1 MQLQNIDLK
10 NLKLSPLNVRKH
22 GSKNGDDLIPSIKAN
37 GIIQPLL
44 VRPTRSEKG
53 ANPTGKQECEGFE
66 IIAGQRRYNACLS
79 LSQEQDISPLPC
91 AIMEE
96 GDDAGAIEASLIEN
110 IQRLPMDEIDQY
122 DAFLALTRQG
132 KSIDDIATHFG
143 VTETLVKQR
152 LAIANLYTPIL
163 NAYRQDKIKPATI
176 RLLTMASQSQQKQW
190 FKLFTDDQ
198 EPPPYNLK
206 SWLFGGEEIPVSNA
220 LFDLKTYKGA
230 VVSDL
235 FGEERYFADPALF
248 WEHQSRAIAEITTEL
263 QEDGWQ
269 DVILLDVGE
278 KWYRCDYS
286 DWPQEKGG
294 QVFIEVK
301 TDGSVNIHKGL
312 LLSKDIKRLE
322 QQKIS
327 GVDKS
332 STDRPE
338 LTQPMQNYL
347 NLHRHAVV
355 RTTLL
360 GNQALVLRL
369 TVAHIIAGSCLW
381 DVTADPQKASSDA
394 ITESLQSNKAESL
407 FRKDRLKVQK
417 LLGLKTKATE
427 TIVPRKQDY
436 GKSHDPIEIFIKL
449 QALSDKQIM
458 SILSFIVAETLAV
471 GTDMVELLGSLLSVD
486 MTQYWTPDET
496 FFDLLRDKE
505 TINAI
510 LEDIGGKAVAEG
522 NLTSTAT
529 VQKQII
535 KNFLDGTRTPQ
546 KKEWQPR
553 YMRFLMVGYTKRQE
567 TITAVKSGKALKK
580 LLKAS

>member
-1 MQLQNIDLK
+1 MQLQHIELK
-10 NLKLSPLNVRKH
+10 DLKLSPLNVRKY

-44 VRPTRSEKG
+44 VRPARGEEG
-53 ANPTGKQECEGFE
+53 ASPTGKQECEGFE

-190 FKLFTDDQ
+190 FKLFKADQ

-230 VVSDL
+230 IISDL

-248 WEHQSRAIAEITTEL
+248 WEHQSRALAEITTEL
-263 QEDGWQ
+263 QENGWQ
-269 DVILLDVGE
+269 EVILLDVRE
-278 KWYRCDYS
+278 KWVRWDYS

-301 TDGSVNIHKGL
+301 ADGSVNIHKGL

-327 GVDKS
+327 GIDKN

-347 NLHRHAVV
+347 NLHRHSAV
-355 RTTLL
+355 RTELL

-381 DVTADPQKASSDA
+381 DISADPQKASSEA

-407 FRKDRLKVQK
+407 FHKDRLKVQK
-417 LLGLKTKATE
+417 LLGLETKATE
-427 TIVPRKQDY
+427 TIVPRKKDY
-436 GKSHDPIEIFIKL
+436 EKSHDLIEIFTKL
-449 QALSDKQIM
+449 QALSDKQVI
-458 SILSFIVAETLAV
+458 SILSFIVAETLAA
-471 GTDMVELLGSLLSVD
+471 GSDMVELLGSLLSVD
-486 MTQYWTPDET
+486 MTQYWTPDDS

-505 TINAI
+505 TINNI
-510 LEDIGGKAVAEG
+510 LEDVGGKTVAEG

-553 YMRFLMVGYTKRQE
+553 YMKFPMVGYTKRKE
-567 TITAVKSGKALKK
+567 TITAVKSGKLFVE
-580 LLKAS
+580 LLKAT

>member
-1 MQLQNIDLK
+1 MQLQHIDLK

-44 VRPTRSEKG
+44 VRPTRSEEG

-122 DAFLALTRQG
+122 EAFLALTKQG

-220 LFDLKTYKGA
+220 LFDLKSYKGSI
-230 VVSDL
+230 VSDL

-248 WEHQSRAIAEITTEL
+248 WEHQSRALAEITTEL

-301 TDGSVNIHKGL
+301 ADGAVDIHKGL
-312 LLSKDIKRLE
+312 LLSKEIKHLE

-327 GVDKS
+327 GIDKS

-355 RTTLL
+355 RTELL

-369 TVAHIIAGSCLW
+369 TVAHIIAGSSLW
-381 DVTADPQKASSDA
+381 DISADPQKANSDV
-394 ITESLQSNKAESL
+394 ITESLQSNKADSL

-417 LLGLKTKATE
+417 LLGLKADGTE
-427 TIVPRKQDY
+427 TIVPRKKDY
-436 GKSHDPIEIFIKL
+436 EKSHDLIEIFIKL
-449 QALSDKQIM
+449 QALSDKQVM
-458 SILSFIVAETLAV
+458 SILSFIVAETLAA
-471 GTDMVELLGSLLSVD
+471 GSDMVELLGSLLSVD
-486 MTQYWTPDET
+486 MAQHWTQDDT
-496 FFDLLRDKE
+496 FLDLLRDKE
-505 TINAI
+505 TINTI
-510 LEDIGGKAVAEG
+510 LEDVGGKTVAEG
-522 NLTSTAT
+522 NLASTAT

-553 YMRFLMVGYTKRQE
+553 YMDFPMQGYTKRQD
-567 TITAVKSGKALKK
+567 TITAVKSGK
-580 LLKAS
+580 LLAKMLRAV

>member
-1 MQLQNIDLK
+1 MQLQHIDLK
-10 NLKLSPLNVRKH
+10 DLKLSPLNVRKY
-22 GSKNGDDLIPSIKAN
+22 GFISGDDLIPSIKAN

-44 VRPTRSEKG
+44 VRPTKG
-53 ANPTGKQECEGFE
+53 EEGVSPTGKQKECEEFE
-66 IIAGQRRYNACLS
+66 IIAGQRRYNACLAIAK
-79 LSQEQDISPLPC
+79 EQAIDPLPC

-96 GDDAGAIEASLIEN
+96 GDDAAAIEASLIEN
-110 IQRLPMDEIDQY
+110 IQRLPMDDIDQY
-122 DAFLALTRQG
+122 YAFLALTKQG
-132 KSIDDIATHFG
+132 QSIDDIAAHFG

-163 NAYRQDKIKPATI
+163 KAYRDDKIKSSTI
-176 RLLTMASQSQQKQW
+176 RLLTMASQSQQKEW
-190 FKLFTDDQ
+190 FKLFTADQ

-230 VVSDL
+230 IISDL
-235 FGEERYFADPALF
+235 FEEERYFADPALF
-248 WEHQSRAIAEITTEL
+248 WEHQSRAIADITTEL
-263 QEDGWQ
+263 QEEGWQ
-269 DVILLDVGE
+269 EVILLDVGE
-278 KWYRCDYS
+278 RWVRWDYS
-286 DWPQEKGG
+286 DWPQEQGG

-301 TDGSVNIHKGL
+301 ADGAVHIHKGL
-312 LLSKDIKRLE
+312 LLSKEIKRLE

-332 STDRPE
+332 STVRPE

-347 NLHRHAVV
+347 KLHRHSAV
-355 RTTLL
+355 RTELL

-369 TVAHIIAGSCLW
+369 ATAQIIAGSNLW
-381 DVTADPQKASSDA
+381 DIYADPQKANSEP
-394 ITESLQSNKAESL
+394 IKESLQLNKAENL
-407 FRKDRLKVQK
+407 FRKERLKVQK
-417 LLGLKTKATE
+417 LLGLKTDGTE

-436 GKSHDPIEIFIKL
+436 GKSHDLIEIFIKL
-449 QALSDKQIM
+449 QSLSDKQVM

-471 GTDMVELLGSLLSVD
+471 STDMVELFGSLLSVD
-486 MTQYWTPDET
+486 MAQYWTPDDC

-510 LEDIGGKAVAEG
+510 LEDVGGKTVAAG
-522 NLTSTAT
+522 NLTSTST

-546 KKEWQPR
+546 KKNWQPR
-553 YMRFLMVGYTKRQE
+553 YMKFPMVGYTKRQE
-567 TITAVKSGKALKK
+567 TITAVKSGKGLAN
-580 LLKAS
+580 LLS